1 MAKPKIAVIVGTT
14 RPGRFSETPAA
25 WIAGLA
31 RKRPEI
37 EVEVLD
43 LRDYP
48 MPLFDEAGAPAWAP
62 TENEVALSWQKK
74 IESLDGFIVV
84 TGEYNRGPAAVLK
97 NALDYAYRE
106 WNRKPVAFVGYGGT
120 GGARAIEQLR
130 LNAVELQMAP
140 IRVGVHIHAP
150 VYLAVRN
157 EGKTLESFDFL
168 QQSARDLLD
177 QLVWWAYVLKA
188 AREDQRS
195 VPLLTPVPHT
205 IPDIE
210 VEAAAA

>member
-1 MAKPKIAVIVGTT
+1 MAKPRIAVIVGTT

-25 WIAGLA
+25 WIANLA
-31 RKRPEI
+31 RQRPEI

-62 TENEVALSWQKK
+62 TQNEVALRWQKK
-74 IESLDGFIVV
+74 IDSLDGFIIIAA
-84 TGEYNRGPAAVLK
+84 EYNRRPAAVLK
-97 NALDYAYRE
+97 NALDYAYKE
-106 WNRKPVAFVGYGGT
+106 WNRKPVAFVGYGGA
-120 GGARAIEQLR
+120 GGARSIEQIR

-140 IRVGVHIHAP
+140 IRVGVHIQAP
-150 VYLAVRN
+150 VYLAVKN
-157 EGKTLESFDFL
+157 EGKTLESFEVL
-168 QQSARDLLD
+168 QQSAGDLLN
-177 QLVWWAYVLKA
+177 QLTWWAYVLKA
-188 AREDQRS
+188 AREDQRA
-195 VPLLTPVPHT
+195 VPLLVPAHHT